1 MHALLEK
8 YQASFEHAEQVARLA
23 SEIFLQTKGLL
34 HDYPEE
40 VGHLLWSAAMLH
52 DVGMIIG
59 RNGHHKHSYYLI
71 KNGGMLGHSEEEVS
85 VIASIARYHRGSPP
99 KDTHEA
105 YYTLTTENRKLVSD
119 MSSLLRLA
127 EALDRGHLQVV
138 RTLKVTWDKAP
149 RLAYDRQPLTLN
161 VTIKP
166 GRNFESESWALSEK
180 KGIFEQQFGVRL
192 NLCVDA
198 TNQAH
203 SATNVPMIRQ

>member
-1 MHALLEK
+1 
-8 YQASFEHAEQVARLA
+8 
-23 SEIFLQTKGLL
+23 
-34 HDYPEE
+34 
-40 VGHLLWSAAMLH
+40 MLH
-52 DVGMIIG
+52 DVGIFIG

-105 YYTLTTENRKLVSD
+105 FYTLTAESRKLVSD
-119 MSSLLRLA
+119 MSSMLRLA

-138 RTLKVTWDKAP
+138 RTLKVSWEKAP
-149 RLAYDRQPLTLN
+149 RLTYDRQPLTFN

-166 GRNFESESWALSEK
+166 GETFESESWALSEK
-180 KGIFEQQFGVRL
+180 KGFFEQQFGVRL

-198 TNQAH
+198 N
-203 SATNVPMIRQ
+203 SAAAATTSHF